1 MRRTLKQFNA
11 SGFVLPCLLLAACAA
26 PEGTGLALTV
36 ETDGPR
42 VKFDVFHKPL
52 PDIPLPNDF
61 ASRFDATS
69 FTKKRVNASQV
80 APTQWESKTRK
91 ELDALDG
98 WGTLGAISVSFESDL
113 DTENIIRRHHGDRF
127 DSSDDVILVVD
138 ITKGSPDFCK
148 ASPLDLGEGHFPAR
162 LDRPEYYP
170 DDPRGSLQSLLFEEV
185 EEDLD
190 ADGVLDPKEDTD
202 MDGVL
207 DHPNTRSAA
216 DPSLITFYE
225 RETRTLIARPIYP
238 LREATTYAVVLTK
251 NLVDV
256 EGHAVRSPFKYVN
269 HAAQTRA
276 LQPLNDECLKQLGYS
291 MEEVAFTWSFTTQ
304 AWTRPMVAVRDGL
317 YGIGKFARLA
327 TEFPAEMTVRESRAR
342 APGVYG
348 RIVPNALF
356 MEMAKSLYSQFGS
369 GNSTAQENLFFDNF
383 GFIDFHAV
391 GTIDS
396 PQFFPRFED
405 DGVTQKKLTD
415 QVWQFN
421 AETGEA
427 FTRHE
432 GVNYW
437 LMVPKNRAAG
447 PAPVA
452 IFIHGHGSTKF
463 DAMNVAGFFAR
474 MGIATLGIDAPS
486 HGVDVDPVLLEVVK
500 GQFKQRGLEGMGLG
514 IVEGR
519 ALDQNGDGKLDSGV
533 DFWTAYLFHTRDM
546 VRQTGVDL
554 FQVVRVLKSF
564 DGVKT
569 WKYDANLDG
578 QPDLAGDFNGDG
590 KVDIGGAAPIHVV
603 GGSLGGIMA
612 SYIGGLE
619 PQLETVIPIIGGG
632 GLSDIGTRSSLSG
645 VRDAMV
651 LRMMAPL
658 VLLRDGVVYE
668 AAPDLVEYK
677 EVKVGTLSVTPKVGS
692 IAVLRNLDSGEW
704 RCARVQAN
712 GHMRVAVPSDKG
724 HRLELSFYEGELA
737 SQKREGCLPEGQP
750 LETMNTFAEAV
761 KWQGKTFAAGSQFI
775 AVTDGFGLRRGNP
788 ELRRMMGLA
797 QVALEGADPANTAP
811 FMHGDRTLT
820 YGTGETVSTRAFYI
834 NTLGDPGVPTA
845 SGVMMSRA
853 AGLVNFKDVDD
864 RYGKSVDQLLLDT
877 GTVEGAESSRRYL
890 DSMGKPV
897 LMDIDD
903 LANLSAAGDGFDAP
917 RLTPPLR
924 IVRHNTKAQGG
935 GISAQLFP
943 MMEPLGTHGFPEPKP
958 ELPFDLG
965 SLLINQMIR
974 YVATHGQELD
984 FDPCQLDWS
993 CSWLPPL
1000 R

>member
-1 MRRTLKQFNA
+1 MRRLLA
-11 SGFVLPCLLLAACAA
+11 SLCLLPLACAA
-26 PEGTGLALTV
+26 PEGSGLMLTPEGV
-36 ETDGPR
+36 GTK

-61 ASRFDATS
+61 ASRYDATS
-69 FTKKRVNASQV
+69 FTKKRINASQV
-80 APTQWESKTRK
+80 SPTEWETKTRH

-98 WGTLGAISVSFESDL
+98 WGTLGAISVSFEKDL
-113 DTENIIRRHHGDRF
+113 DTENVIRRHWGDRF

-138 ITKGSPDFCK
+138 VTKGSPDYCK

-170 DDPRGSLQSLLFEEV
+170 DDPRASLQSLLFEEV
-185 EEDLD
+185 EEDLNGN
-190 ADGVLDPKEDTD
+190 GVLDPGEDTD

-216 DPSLITFYE
+216 DNSLITFYE
-225 RETRTLIARPIYP
+225 RETKTLIARPIYP

-251 NLVDV
+251 NLVDTA
-256 EGHAVRSPFKYVN
+256 GNPIRSPFKYVN
-269 HAAQTRA
+269 HAAQTKA
-276 LQPLNDECLKQLGYS
+276 LQPLADDCLGQLGFTLDQ
-291 MEEVAFTWSFTTQ
+291 VAFSWSFTTQ

-317 YGIGKFARLA
+317 YGLGKLARLA
-327 TEFPAEMTVRESRAR
+327 TDFPAEMTIRDAR
-342 APGVYG
+342 TRGSAVNTH
-348 RIVPNALF
+348 IVPNTLF
-356 MEMAKSLYSQFGS
+356 LDMAKSLYSQFGS
-369 GNSTAQENLFFDNF
+369 GNSAAQEDLFFDNF
-383 GFIDFHAV
+383 AFIDFHAV

-415 QVWQFN
+415 QVWQLN
-421 AETGEA
+421 PETGEA

-437 LMVPKNRAAG
+437 LMVPKNRGAG

-463 DAMNVAGFFAR
+463 DAMNVAGFLAR

-500 GQFKQRGLEGMGLG
+500 GQFKQRGIEGMGIG

-533 DFWTAYLFHTRDM
+533 DYWTAYLFHTRDM

-569 WKYDANLDG
+569 WKYDANADG
-578 QPDLAGDFNGDG
+578 KPDLAGDFDGDG
-590 KVDIGGAAPIHVV
+590 KVDIGGSAAIHLV
-603 GGSLGGIMA
+603 GGSLGGIIS
-612 SYIGGLE
+612 SYVGGLE
-619 PQLETVIPIIGGG
+619 PQVDTVIPIIGGG
-632 GLSDIGTRSSLSG
+632 GLSDIGTRSALSG

-658 VLLRDGVVYE
+658 VLVRDGAVFE
-668 AAPDLVEYK
+668 AVPDLVEYK
-677 EVKVGTLSVTPKVGS
+677 ELKVATLTKTPKPGS
-692 IAVLRNLDSGEW
+692 IAVLRNLTSGEW
-704 RCARVQAN
+704 RCGRVQPN
-712 GHMRVAVPSDKG
+712 GHLRVAVPSDKG
-724 HRLELSFYEGELA
+724 HKLQLSFYEGELK
-737 SQKREGCLPEGQP
+737 SQERTGCIPEGDP
-750 LETMNTFAEAV
+750 LETVSAFAEEV
-761 KWQGKTFAAGSQFI
+761 KFQGVTYAAGSDFI
-775 AVTDGFGLRRGNP
+775 AASDGFGLRRGNP

-811 FMHGDRTLT
+811 FMHGERTLT

-834 NTLGDPGVPTA
+834 NTMGDPGVPTE
-845 SGVMMSRA
+845 SGVLMSRA
-853 AGLVNFKDVDD
+853 AGLVNFKDVDA

-877 GTVEGAESSRRYL
+877 GTVEGAESSRRWL
-890 DSMGKPV
+890 NAMGSPV
-897 LMDIDD
+897 LMDIDN
-903 LANLSAAGDGFDAP
+903 LANVSAVGDGFDVP
-917 RLTPPLR
+917 RLDPPLR
-924 IVRHNTKAQGG
+924 IVRHNTAAQGG

-943 MMEPLGTHGFPEPKP
+943 MMDPLGVHGFPQPKP
-958 ELPFDLG
+958 ERPFDLG

-974 YVATHGQELD
+974 YLATDGQQLD
-984 FDPCQLDWS
+984 FNPCQLDWT
-993 CSWLPPL
+993 CSWLPPIQ
-1000 R
+1000 

>member
-1 MRRTLKQFNA
+1 MRRLLA
-11 SGFVLPCLLLAACAA
+11 CLCLLPLACTA
-26 PEGTGLALTV
+26 PEGSGMALTP
-36 ETDGPR
+36 EGPGAR
-42 VKFDVFHKPL
+42 VKFDVFHRPL
-52 PDIPLPNDF
+52 PEIPLPNDF
-61 ASRFDATS
+61 ASRFDATT

-80 APTQWESKTRK
+80 APTSWETKTRT

-98 WGTLGAISVSFESDL
+98 WGTLGAITVSFESAI
-113 DTENIIRRHHGDRF
+113 DTENVIRRHWGDRF
-127 DSSDDVILVVD
+127 DTKDDVILVIDV
-138 ITKGSPDFCK
+138 TPGSPDLCN
-148 ASPLDLGEGHFPAR
+148 AAPLDLGEGHFPAR

-170 DDPRGSLQSLLFEEV
+170 DDPRGGLQSLLFEEV

-190 ADGVLDPKEDTD
+190 ADGVLDPGEDTD

-207 DHPNTRSAA
+207 DHPNTRSKA
-216 DPSLITFYE
+216 DPTLITFYE
-225 RETRTLIARPIYP
+225 RETNTLIARPIYP

-251 NLVDV
+251 NLKDV
-256 EGHAVRSPFKYVN
+256 EGNSVHSPFKYVN
-269 HAAQTRA
+269 HAGQSKA
-276 LQPLNDECLKQLGYS
+276 LKPLTDSCLEKLGYTVDD
-291 MEEVAFTWSFTTQ
+291 VAFSWSFTTQ
-304 AWTRPMVAVRDGL
+304 AWSRPMVAVRDGL

-327 TEFPAEMTVRESRAR
+327 TEFPAEMTIRDSRAR
-342 APGVYG
+342 ATGVYT

-356 MEMAKSLYSQFGS
+356 MDMAKSLYSQFGS

-383 GFIDFHAV
+383 SFIDFHAV

-405 DGVTQKKLTD
+405 DGVTLKSLTD
-415 QVWQFN
+415 QVWKLN

-437 LMVPKNRAAG
+437 LMVPKNRTG

-474 MGIATLGIDAPS
+474 MGIATMGIDAAS

-500 GQFKQRGLEGMGLG
+500 GQFKQRGLEGMGIG
-514 IVEGR
+514 IVDGR

-533 DFWTAYLFHTRDM
+533 DFWTSYLFHTRDM
-546 VRQTGVDL
+546 VRQTGVDM

-569 WKYDANLDG
+569 WKYDANADG
-578 QPDLAGDFNGDG
+578 QPDLAGDLDGDG
-590 KVDIGGAAPIHVV
+590 KVDIGGSAAIHLV
-603 GGSLGGIMA
+603 GGSLGGIIS
-612 SYIGGLE
+612 SYVGGLE
-619 PQLETVIPIIGGG
+619 PKVETVIPIIGGG

-658 VLLRDGVVYE
+658 VLLRDGAIYE
-668 AAPDLVEYK
+668 AVPDLVEYK
-677 EVKVGTLSVTPKVGS
+677 EVKVATLSTTPKVGS
-692 IAVLRNLDSGEW
+692 IAVLRNLTSGEW
-704 RCARVQAN
+704 RCARVQT
-712 GHMRVAVPSDKG
+712 GGKLRVAVPSDKG
-724 HRLELSFYEGELA
+724 NKLELSFYEGELP
-737 SQKREGCLPEGQP
+737 SQKREGCVPEGEP
-750 LETMNTFAEAV
+750 TERV
-761 KWQGKTFAAGSQFI
+761 STFAADVKFQGVTYAAGSEFI

-788 ELRRMMGLA
+788 ELRRMLGLA

-820 YGTGETVSTRAFYI
+820 FGTGETVSTRAFYI
-834 NTLGDPGVPTA
+834 NTMGDSGVPTA
-845 SGVMMSRA
+845 SGVMMARA
-853 AGLVNFKDVDD
+853 AGLIDFKNVDA
-864 RYGKSVDQLLLDT
+864 RYGKSIDQLLLDT
-877 GTVEGAESSRRYL
+877 GVVEGAESSRRWL
-890 DSMGKPV
+890 DANGRAV
-897 LMDIDD
+897 LMDVDN
-903 LANLSAAGDGFDAP
+903 LAAVSAVGDGFDVP

-924 IVRHNTKAQGG
+924 VVRQNSAAQGG

-943 MMEPLGTHGFPEPKP
+943 MMEPLGTHGFPQPKP

-965 SLLINQMIR
+965 SLLIHQMIR
-974 YVATHGQELD
+974 YVATNGEQLD

-993 CSWLPPL
+993 CTWLPPV